1 LTLSAFTHLWNPIGF
16 PPGPS
21 NDEGIYIRRAMHVLV
36 GQGPQESF
44 LYDHPYFGQLFV
56 AAVFTMIGYPNSLH
70 PFSNGDVH
78 SIEML
83 YMVPRVLMGILA
95 VVDTFLIYKIAEHRY
110 NRNVAFIA
118 SILFAVMPITWLTRW
133 MLLDSLL
140 LPFLLSSILFAVYS
154 LMKNSQSPLP
164 SPSLANYNKNK
175 RNNKRIP
182 LVLLSGIFLGLAIF
196 TKIPAFTMIPLV
208 GFLIYINNNKD
219 LKILGLWFIPV
230 ILIPLI
236 WPAYALSV
244 GEFNMWLDGVYGQT
258 HRGKQTLFYS
268 LNIDLKI
275 DPVLI
280 ILGMAGLVFAAIKR
294 DFFLL
299 LWAIPFLVF
308 LYLIGFVSYWHLI
321 PLIPAFCVAAARIIV
336 NLSNKINYKKIVQ
349 QILPFVTILGIGI
362 FGLVNTT
369 ILITS
374 SNNSSYFQAAA
385 FVAQYLANNNNK
397 DADNNY
403 HKITVIANPFYLW
416 IPEYVF
422 HLDHDY
428 IGYYDSTPI
437 WTRKV
442 LLVFDDGLIEG
453 LTHHQ
458 AARQLEKIQRN
469 SNLYSSSKI
478 ATFETNAHNYNRVS
492 AYLYESIASTIT
504 TNFKTYVNSTYDI
517 KIQYPSNWEIDT
529 YQGSEGENIV
539 YVVDFNSSY
548 ENESDRF
555 PDSVS
560 IEVEKL
566 SAKNT
571 ELDKYAESIIN
582 YYRESFPSFN
592 LIESNTNSTLAG
604 YPAYGLTYTTVYSR
618 FGENDINIKAREI
631 GAIVGDKAYYITYYA
646 EATKYDNYLRIIQK
660 IIDSFMITK

>member
-1 LTLSAFTHLWNPIGF
+1 
-16 PPGPS
+16 
-21 NDEGIYIRRAMHVLV
+21 MHVLV
-36 GQGPQESF
+36 GQGPQESY

-70 PFSNGDVH
+70 PSPNGDVH

-83 YMVPRVLMGILA
+83 YMVPRVLMGIIA
-95 VVDTFLIYKIAEHRY
+95 IVDTFLIYKIAEHRY
-110 NRNVAFIA
+110 NRNIAFIA

-133 MLLDSLL
+133 MMLESLL

-154 LMKNSQSPLP
+154 LVKNSPSSLP
-164 SPSLANYNKNK
+164 TPSLANYNKNK
-175 RNNKRIP
+175 RNNKRRIL

-208 GFLIYINNNKD
+208 GFLIYINSNRD

-236 WPAYALSV
+236 WPAYSMSV
-244 GEFNMWLDGVYGQT
+244 GQFNLWLDGVYGQI

-268 LNIDLKI
+268 INIDFKI
-275 DPVLI
+275 DSVLF

-299 LWAIPFLVF
+299 LWVIPFLVF
-308 LYLIGFVSYWHLI
+308 LYLIGFVSHWHLI
-321 PLIPAFCVAAARIIV
+321 PLIPPFCVAAARLIV
-336 NLSNKINYKKIVQ
+336 DLSNRISNKKIVQ
-349 QILPFVTILGIGI
+349 QILPFAIILGVGI

-385 FVAQYLANNNNK
+385 FVAQYLANNNNNNNK

-437 WTRKV
+437 STRKV
-442 LLVFDDGLIEG
+442 LLVFDDGLIER
-453 LTHHQ
+453 LKHHQ
-458 AARQLEKIQRN
+458 AASQLEKIQRN

-478 ATFETNAHNYNRVS
+478 ATFETNSHDYNRVS

-504 TNFKTYVNSTYDI
+504 TNFKTYLNSTYDI

-529 YQGSEGENIV
+529 YQGSEGEDIV
-539 YVVDFNSSY
+539 YAVDFDSPY
-548 ENESDRF
+548 ENDSDRF

-560 IEVEKL
+560 IEIEKL
-566 SAKNT
+566 STKNM

-646 EATKYDNYLRIIQK
+646 EATKYHKYLPIIQK
-660 IIDSFMITK
+660 MIDSFKITK

>member
-1 LTLSAFTHLWNPIGF
+1 
-16 PPGPS
+16 
-21 NDEGIYIRRAMHVLV
+21 MHVLI
-36 GQGPQESF
+36 GKGPQESY

-56 AAVFTMIGYPNSLH
+56 AAVFTMIGYPNSLQLS
-70 PFSNGDVH
+70 PNGDVH

-83 YMVPRVLMGILA
+83 YIVPRVLMGILA

-133 MLLDSLL
+133 MMLESLL

-154 LMKNSQSPLP
+154 LVKNSPSSLP

-175 RNNKRIP
+175 RNNKRIS

-208 GFLIYINNNKD
+208 GLLVYTNSNKS
-219 LKILGLWFIPV
+219 LKDLGLWFIPV

-236 WPAYALSV
+236 WPAYAMSL
-244 GEFNMWLDGVYGQT
+244 GQFNMWLDGIYVQA

-268 LNIDLKI
+268 INIDFKI
-275 DPVLI
+275 DSVLF
-280 ILGMAGLVFAAIKR
+280 ILGIAGLIFAAIKR
-294 DFFLL
+294 DFFVL

-308 LYLIGFVSYWHLI
+308 LYLIGFVSHWHLI
-321 PLIPAFCVAAARIIV
+321 PLIPAFCVAAARLIV
-336 NLSNKINYKKIVQ
+336 NLSNRISNKKIVQ
-349 QILPFVTILGIGI
+349 QILPFAIISALGI

-374 SNNSSYFQAAA
+374 NNNSSYFQAAA
-385 FVAQYLANNNNK
+385 FVAQYLANNNK
-397 DADNNY
+397 DAGNNY
-403 HKITVIANPFYLW
+403 HKITIIANPFYLW

-437 WTRKV
+437 LTRKV
-442 LLVFDDGLIEG
+442 LLVLDDGLIEG
-453 LTHHQ
+453 LAHHQ
-458 AARQLEKIQRN
+458 AASQLEKIQRN

-478 ATFETNAHNYNRVS
+478 ATFEANDHNYNRVS
-492 AYLYESIASTIT
+492 VYLYESIASTIT

-529 YQGSEGENIV
+529 YQGSEGEDIV
-539 YVVDFNSSY
+539 YAVDFDSPY
-548 ENESDRF
+548 ENDSDRF

-560 IEVEKL
+560 IDVERL
-566 SAKNT
+566 SAKNM

-604 YPAYGLTYTTVYSR
+604 YPAYGLTYTIIYSR
-618 FGENDINIKAREI
+618 FGENDINIKTREI
-631 GAIVGDKAYYITYYA
+631 GTIVSDRAYYITYHA
-646 EATKYDNYLRIIQK
+646 EARKYDNYLPIIQQM
-660 IIDSFMITK
+660 IDSFKITK

>member
-1 LTLSAFTHLWNPIGF
+1 
-16 PPGPS
+16 
-21 NDEGIYIRRAMHVLV
+21 
-36 GQGPQESF
+36 
-44 LYDHPYFGQLFV
+44 
-56 AAVFTMIGYPNSLH
+56 
-70 PFSNGDVH
+70 
-78 SIEML
+78 
-83 YMVPRVLMGILA
+83 
-95 VVDTFLIYKIAEHRY
+95 
-110 NRNVAFIA
+110 
-118 SILFAVMPITWLTRW
+118 
-133 MLLDSLL
+133 
-140 LPFLLSSILFAVYS
+140 
-154 LMKNSQSPLP
+154 
-164 SPSLANYNKNK
+164 
-175 RNNKRIP
+175 
-182 LVLLSGIFLGLAIF
+182 
-196 TKIPAFTMIPLV
+196 
-208 GFLIYINNNKD
+208 
-219 LKILGLWFIPV
+219 
-230 ILIPLI
+230 
-236 WPAYALSV
+236 
-244 GEFNMWLDGVYGQT
+244 MWLDGVYGQT
-258 HRGKQTLFYS
+258 HRGKQTLFHS
-268 LNIDLKI
+268 LNIDFKI
-275 DPVLI
+275 DSVLI

-321 PLIPAFCVAAARIIV
+321 PLIPAFCIAAARLIV
-336 NLSNKINYKKIVQ
+336 NLSNKINNKKIVQ
-349 QILPFVTILGIGI
+349 QILPFATILGIGI

-428 IGYYDSTPI
+428 IGYYDSIPI

-453 LTHHQ
+453 LKHHQ

-504 TNFKTYVNSTYDI
+504 TNFKTYVNSTYGI

-539 YVVDFNSSY
+539 YAVDFNSPY
-548 ENESDRF
+548 ENDSDRF
-555 PDSVS
+555 ADSVS

-566 SAKNT
+566 SAKNM

-582 YYRESFPSFN
+582 YYRESFN

-604 YPAYGLTYTTVYSR
+604 YPAYGLTYTLVYHR

-631 GAIVGDKAYYITYYA
+631 GVIIGDKAYYISYYA
-646 EATKYDNYLRIIQK
+646 EATKYDNYLPIIQK
-660 IIDSFMITK
+660 IIDSFKITK

>member
-1 LTLSAFTHLWNPIGF
+1 
-16 PPGPS
+16 
-21 NDEGIYIRRAMHVLV
+21 MHVLV
-36 GQGPQESF
+36 GQGPQESD

-56 AAVFTMIGYPNSLH
+56 AAVFIMIDYPNFLH
-70 PFSNGDVH
+70 PSPNGDVH

-133 MLLDSLL
+133 MLLESLL

-154 LMKNSQSPLP
+154 LVKNSPSSLP

-175 RNNKRIP
+175 RNNKRIS

-208 GFLIYINNNKD
+208 GFLIYINNNRD
-219 LKILGLWFIPV
+219 LKILGLWFVPV

-236 WPAYALSV
+236 WPAYALSA
-244 GEFNMWLDGVYGQT
+244 GQFNMWLDGVYGQT

-268 LNIDLKI
+268 INIDFKI
-275 DPVLI
+275 DSVLI
-280 ILGMAGLVFAAIKR
+280 ILGMAGLIFAAVKR

-299 LWAIPFLVF
+299 LWVIPFLVF

-321 PLIPAFCVAAARIIV
+321 PLIPAFCVAAARLIV
-336 NLSNKINYKKIVQ
+336 NLSNRISNKKIVQ
-349 QILPFVTILGIGI
+349 QILSFTIISAVGI

-385 FVAQYLANNNNK
+385 FVAQYLANNNNNK

-428 IGYYDSTPI
+428 IGYYDNTPVK
-437 WTRKV
+437 TKKV
-442 LLVFDDGLIEG
+442 LSIFDQSLIDRLRNYE
-453 LTHHQ
+453 
-458 AARQLEKIQRN
+458 AAEQIQKIQKN
-469 SNLYSSSKI
+469 SNLYSVNMI
-478 ATFETNAHNYNRVS
+478 ATFRGYAYNDKIS
-492 AYLYESIASTIT
+492 LYLYESQASTT
-504 TNFKTYVNSTYDI
+504 TTTANFKTFENSMYEI
-517 KIQYPSNWEIDT
+517 RIQYPPNWEIDT
-529 YQGSEGENIV
+529 HQGSEGENIV
-539 YVVDFNSSY
+539 YAIDFNSPY
-548 ENESDRF
+548 ENDSDRLS
-555 PDSVS
+555 DSFTIN
-560 IEVEKL
+560 IEKI
-566 SAKNT
+566 SAKNM
-571 ELDKYAESIIN
+571 ELDKYAKSVIN
-582 YYRESFPSFN
+582 YYRESFN
-592 LIESNTNSTLAG
+592 LIESNINSTLAG
-604 YPAYGLTYTTVYSR
+604 YPAYGLTYTLVYHR

-631 GAIVGDKAYYITYYA
+631 GTIVGNRVYYITYFA
-646 EATKYDNYLRIIQK
+646 EATKYDNYLPIIQK
-660 IIDSFMITK
+660 MIDSFKITK